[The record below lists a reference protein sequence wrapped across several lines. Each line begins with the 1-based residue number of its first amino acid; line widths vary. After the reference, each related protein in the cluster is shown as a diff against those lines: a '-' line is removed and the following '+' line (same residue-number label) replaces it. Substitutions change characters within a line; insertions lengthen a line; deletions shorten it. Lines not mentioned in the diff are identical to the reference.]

1 MKIKN
6 ELSFIPYL
14 WLCFITILLVG
25 NSCTKKQV
33 DELKS
38 DYHITFNLD
47 GTAEN
52 FDQADTCQITKDNS
66 STPTMQDLSIR
77 GHNSVYTMTHASIIE
92 LAIVS
97 SDPITTGTYV
107 DSSSNDNYAVYADYI
122 PYPDI
127 TSMPGS
133 NLYMAGDGVYTD
145 GIQKGVE
152 LSHHLTI
159 TITSISNGTI
169 KGTFSGDFYEYDT
182 DIRQAKIESI
192 TNGDFYLKIQ

>member
-6 ELSFIPYL
+6 KPTISLFSISFIAL
-14 WLCFITILLVG
+14 IFLC
-25 NSCTKKQV
+25 NSCTKKQMAQI
-33 DELKS
+33 DNG
-38 DYHITFNLD
+38 YHINFTMN
-47 GTAEN
+47 GVTQR

-66 STPTMQDLSIR
+66 STPAMQDLSIR
-77 GHNSVYTMTHASIIE
+77 GHNSLMAMGRAPIIE

-122 PYPDI
+122 PFAGI

-145 GIQKGVE
+145 GIQKGVQ

-159 TITSISNGTI
+159 TITSIDKGTM